1 LTHFEQKKIKMS
13 KEKAVENYTIF
24 VSDSFERTDE
34 KCTFEISFRR
44 WLVREI
50 EEKRMTV
57 SEAIRQF
64 NFNPKN
70 GHWLIKSWGSK
81 YAPEMVLPLTDM
93 TEAEKQKLT
102 AIQKQLKAAEK
113 QLEDARMRNIAL
125 NMLIDVAEEKLNISI
140 RKKPGAKQ

>member
-1 LTHFEQKKIKMS
+1 MIKS
-13 KEKAVENYTIF
+13 KAAENYTLL
-24 VSDSFERTDE
+24 VSDSFEQSDE
-34 KCTFEISFRR
+34 KCNYEVSFRR

-50 EEKRMTV
+50 EERRM
-57 SEAIRQF
+57 SINDAIERF
-64 NFNPKN
+64 NFNPQN
-70 GHWLIKSWGSK
+70 GDSLIRSWRNK
-81 YAPEMVLPLTDM
+81 YGPEMVLSLADM

-102 AIQKQLKAAEK
+102 VLQKQMKAMEK

>member
-1 LTHFEQKKIKMS
+1 MS
-13 KEKAVENYTIF
+13 KQKVEEKFTIL
-24 VSDSFERTDE
+24 VSDSFEQTDE
-34 KCTFEISFRR
+34 KCDYEVPFRR

-50 EEKRMTV
+50 EEQRMTV
-57 SEAIRQF
+57 SEAIKQF

-70 GHWLIKSWGSK
+70 GSALISYWRSK

-93 TEAEKQKLT
+93 TQAEKQKL
-102 AIQKQLKAAEK
+102 ANLQKQLKAAEK

-125 NMLIDVAEEKLNISI
+125 NTLIDVAEEKLNISI

>member
-1 LTHFEQKKIKMS
+1 MS
-13 KEKAVENYTIF
+13 TEKREENYTIM

-34 KCTFEISFRR
+34 KYTFETSFRR

-50 EEKRMTV
+50 EEQRMTV
-57 SEAIRQF
+57 SEAIKQF
-64 NFNPKN
+64 NFNPKS
-70 GHWLIKSWGSK
+70 GWVLIGSWRSK
-81 YAPEMVLPLTDM
+81 YAPEMVLSLGDM

-102 AIQKQLKAAEK
+102 ALQKQLKLSEK
-113 QLEDARMRNIAL
+113 KLEDARMRNIAL